1 MNFDLARVR
10 AADRGRFRFAVGAP
24 FQPVKLHRFSVGPQ
38 MRQELV
44 ASLVILGTALL
55 SSCAQAP
62 PAPPAPAAEVAPF
75 SAARPGAAYPGGWH
89 ALGFSKFRKETH
101 YALVEDCGRTVV
113 EARADGSS
121 SGLVEVVDI
130 DASKYPWITWRWKVP
145 RLVPGADN
153 TRRET
158 EDAPARIDVSFD
170 GDWKKLTFGD
180 RLWSSQVKAWTGMD
194 LPYATLE
201 YVWGDGAPRDTVI
214 INTWTARIRM
224 ILVESGP
231 ENIGKWVTETRN
243 VYEDY
248 RRAFDEEPGK
258 ITTIGIIT
266 DTDATGQKVEAYY
279 GDIAFLPAEPA
290 NRKGAQLAS
299 APGTTHSP
307 GDPSEGLDCPAQ
319 GK

>member
-1 MNFDLARVR
+1 MQQGL
-10 AADRGRFRFAVGAP
+10 VG
-24 FQPVKLHRFSVGPQ
+24 
-38 MRQELV
+38 
-44 ASLVILGTALL
+44 SLLILGAALL

-62 PAPPAPAAEVAPF
+62 PAPSAAEVAPF

-89 ALGFSKFRKETH
+89 ALVFSKFRKETR
-101 YALVEDCGRTVV
+101 YALVDDCGRTVV
-113 EARADGSS
+113 EAHANGSS
-121 SGLVEVVDI
+121 SGLIELVDI
-130 DASKYPWITWRWKVP
+130 DPSKYPWITWRWKVL

-170 GDWKKLTFGD
+170 GDAKKLTFGD

-214 INTWTARIRM
+214 INTWTSRIRM
-224 ILVESGP
+224 ILVESGS
-231 ENIGKWVTETRN
+231 ENVGRWVTEMRN

-248 RRAFDEEPGK
+248 RRAFEEDPGR

-266 DTDATGQKVEAYY
+266 DTDATDQKIEAYY

-290 NRKGAQLAS
+290 NGKEPEIAS
-299 APGTTHSP
+299 APGTTRSP
-307 GDPSEGLDCPAQ
+307 ADPPEGLDCPAQ